1 MTLVDNDER
10 DATGEAS
17 PAQKNGDPVRAR
29 NRVRLAEQVHVAV
42 IFAGRQHDLTLPAT
56 VPVATV
62 VTSILHTIRDPED
75 SLLEPDDAGRIN
87 PGTMVLRRV
96 NGQPLQ
102 REETLQKQNVIDG
115 DLLHLQVGDAEVLLT
130 PIVENASSAIAQ
142 ILAERRQ
149 QVDETI
155 TIRFAAV
162 TTAVG
167 VVLTVG
173 LLLNAWRIN
182 LARGHDVNIG
192 LAAGGAVMTAA
203 LLGIATVAWWRH
215 RQMSVATS
223 LWLSALV
230 TAPAAA
236 VIGTPGPP
244 QAWHAVFG
252 FATVTVLAAA
262 LWAWTPAP
270 RGVLAWVSI
279 TGGACALMSVLRAIG
294 VQWTY
299 LWVAAMA
306 VALLVLKVSES
317 LAGRMAR
324 LPMPEFPT
332 VTGKNVFDP
341 ADDIAAQ
348 ALEAAATTG
357 TPSMAQ
363 LTRSA
368 IASNT
373 YLTVVVASTAVFF
386 IGGAIGTITPGQGR
400 WWLSTVYVLMLA
412 TILVLA
418 ARAFAD
424 RAQAMIM
431 VATGL
436 IMMAAV
442 GVTYA
447 KAHAMDPWWS
457 VTMAGAVLA
466 LGSSALVIAAVVPKH
481 VFSPLFRKLVEWLEY
496 ALIALIPPLCWWLL
510 NWYYLARN
518 R

>member
-10 DATGEAS
+10 DATAAQS
-17 PAQKNGDPVRAR
+17 PQKTGDPIRAR
-29 NRVRLAEQVHVAV
+29 NRVRLAELVHVAV
-42 IFAGRQHDLTLPAT
+42 IFDGRQHDLTLPAT

-75 SLLEPDDAGRIN
+75 SLLQPGEDGRIT
-87 PGTMVLRRV
+87 PGTLVLRRA
-96 NGQPLQ
+96 NGQPLL
-102 REETLQKQNVIDG
+102 REETLQKQAVIDG
-115 DLLHLQVGDAEVLLT
+115 DLLHLQVGDAEIVLT
-130 PIVENASSAIAQ
+130 PIVENASSATAQ

-182 LARGHDVNIG
+182 LARGQDVNIEI
-192 LAAGGAVMTAA
+192 AAAAAA
-203 LLGIATVAWWRH
+203 LTVALVGVATIVWWRH
-215 RQMSVATS
+215 RQVAVSNS
-223 LWLSALV
+223 LWLSGLV

-252 FATVTVLAAA
+252 FATATVLASA

-270 RGVLAWVSI
+270 RGLLAWVSI
-279 TGGACALMSVLRAIG
+279 TGAASAVMALLRAIG

-306 VALLVLKVSES
+306 IALLVLKVSEGI
-317 LAGRMAR
+317 AGRMAR

-357 TPSMAQ
+357 TPSMGQ

-368 IASNT
+368 TASNT
-373 YLTVVVASTAVFF
+373 YLTVVVSCTAVFF

-400 WWLSTVYVLMLA
+400 WWLSTVYVLILA

-424 RAQAMIM
+424 RVQAMII

-442 GVTYA
+442 GITYA
-447 KAHAMDPWWS
+447 KAHAANPGWS
-457 VTMAGAVLA
+457 LTIAGAVLA

-496 ALIALIPPLCWWLL
+496 VLIALIPPLCWWLL